1 MAFLL
6 LVILLCFL
14 INAEALLEGHL
25 GIAAPLLGSV
35 LTTVEV
41 VEIVHVAI
49 SFHLEGVK
57 QVGTV
62 PKLAVGW

>member
-1 MAFLL
+1 MAFFL
-6 LVILLCFL
+6 LVILLCLL
-14 INAEALLEGHL
+14 INPEALFEGHL
-25 GIAAPLLGSV
+25 GIAAPLLGAL
-35 LTTVEV
+35 LTTIEV

-62 PKLAVGW
+62 PELAVGR

>member
-6 LVILLCFL
+6 LVILLCLL
-14 INAEALLEGHL
+14 INPEALFERHL
-25 GIAAPLLGSV
+25 GIAAPLLGTL
-35 LTTVEV
+35 LTMIEV

-62 PKLAVGW
+62 SKLAVGR

>member
-6 LVILLCFL
+6 LVILLCLL
-14 INAEALLEGHL
+14 INPEALFERHL
-25 GIAAPLLGSV
+25 GIAAPLLGTL
-35 LTTVEV
+35 LTMIEV

-62 PKLAVGW
+62 SKLAVGW